1 MQISL
6 QTDFWCVKKGWLL
19 HLLLELYF
27 CGCKR
32 KLFQCLILLT
42 FFTFFY
48 CIGFENGQGLGKN
61 LHEIQHRKWDLN
73 SSVVLHIWRKV
84 IIHRVSR
91 KYEKIVIL
99 HFFSKLENYFV
110 IWWFCNFV
118 QNAMLLTHYK
128 TLNYFSPLS
137 KFSILCPY
145 QKVSEIVLC
154 QKLQIQLAKK
164 NREIDR
170 ATVSK
175 PFREFS
181 RLSDQFEDFLR
192 FWFGIKVKLHQVRN
206 LWLFWEGSEP
216 EY

>member
-1 MQISL
+1 MCEEGMIAASPFRTLFLRL
-6 QTDFWCVKKGWLL
+6 QKKTFPMFDSS
-19 HLLLELYF
+19 HFLY
-27 CGCKR
+27 
-32 KLFQCLILLT
+32 L
-42 FFTFFY
+42 FY

-145 QKVSEIVLC
+145 QKVSQIVLC
-154 QKLQIQLAKK
+154 QKL
-164 NREIDR
+164 
-170 ATVSK
+170 
-175 PFREFS
+175 
-181 RLSDQFEDFLR
+181 
-192 FWFGIKVKLHQVRN
+192 
-206 LWLFWEGSEP
+206 
-216 EY
+216 